1 VNKHVVQGLVALAGL
16 ASAVSVASAQAPTSA
31 QVWDVRFIVD
41 SAGPF
46 AAGPS
51 ATAVGITLVAR
62 VGLRANSNPLGSTN
76 FGVARVGGAG
86 TPTLGFRMTFTD
98 ALSGGQ
104 GLNQG
109 TIQPGATAFGQ
120 FAEAPRND
128 ASGDALAGAFY
139 PFRSS
144 FDPGGLPAPGDNDN
158 PFNGT
163 FVNPATGPTVATNIT
178 IDRARGWNTV
188 PQALGVATLDAAG
201 NITGGDYA
209 AVYRFLF
216 VPRQDL
222 TAQAVRDI
230 TVSVTGMSARYV
242 FQVNGDL
249 GSAGATFNL
258 PNSTFSFQVPGPG
271 AAALA
276 ALAGLAGL
284 RRRRA

>member
-1 VNKHVVQGLVALAGL
+1 
-16 ASAVSVASAQAPTSA
+16 VASAQAPTSA

-41 SAGPF
+41 SSGPF
-46 AAGPS
+46 AQGPS

-62 VGLRANSNPLGSTN
+62 VGLRANSNPLGTAN
-76 FGVARVGGAG
+76 FGVARVGGPGNA
-86 TPTLGFRMTFTD
+86 TAGFRMTFTD

-109 TIQPGATAFGQ
+109 TIQPGSTATGP
-120 FAEAPRND
+120 FAEAARND
-128 ASGDALAGAFY
+128 SSGDPVSGAFF

-158 PFNGT
+158 QFNGA
-163 FVNPATGPTVATNIT
+163 FLNNATGPVIAGNIQL
-178 IDRARGWNTV
+178 DRNRGWNTV

-209 AVYRFLF
+209 AVYRFIYL
-216 VPRQDL
+216 PRPDF
-222 TAQAVRDI
+222 TGNAVRNI
-230 TVSVTGMSARYV
+230 TVDVTGMSARYI

-249 GSAGATFNL
+249 GGAGATFNL
-258 PNSTFSFQVPGPG
+258 PNQSFTFQVPGPG

-276 ALAGLAGL
+276 ALAGLAGF